1 MPELEIKDMDNKA
14 SGTVK
19 LPEEIFG
26 LKRNDGLMHAA
37 VVNYLANKRQGTHAT
52 KTKGLV
58 SGGGKKPWKQKG
70 TGRARA
76 GSNRSPLWRGGG
88 TIFGPTPRDY
98 RMHMPREERK
108 QALYAALSAKA
119 ADGEV
124 VVVGDL
130 KLEGPKTKD
139 MVQLINNLELA
150 GGSLLVVLPAA
161 DRNVAL
167 SARNIP
173 GVHVAKAS
181 DLNAYDVLAHRKLL
195 FTKGAVDALASQEA
209 GA

>member
-1 MPELEIKDMDNKA
+1 MPELEIKDMENKPA
-14 SGTVK
+14 GTLT
-19 LPEEIFG
+19 LPDEIFG

-88 TIFGPTPRDY
+88 TIFGPQPRDY

-108 QALYAALSAKA
+108 RALYAALSAKA

-130 KLEGPKTKD
+130 RLEGPKTKR
-139 MVQLINNLELA
+139 MAEIIGKLELA
-150 GGSLLVVLPAA
+150 GGSLLVVLQAA
-161 DRNVAL
+161 DENVLL

-195 FTKGAVDALASQEA
+195 FTKGAVEAMAGAEA